1 MMKGRKIATI
11 AALGTSTAALAMLT
25 GLVGARA
32 DELSDL
38 RLNQQLLSQR
48 IDQLAAVGLAPDVFS
63 VNTNP
68 AASAPATAGSFP
80 RSILIP
86 GTDTSLKVYGQITE
100 ILDYWMSGGNPNAS
114 PQTTTVG
121 DNGQVQA
128 LPLNGAGATK
138 ARSNGIFSQ
147 SPRRIEDRLRDP
159 HPDPVRRGAHGDGVR
174 LGRLDRLCPGRRQPD
189 LGQSTI

>member
-1 MMKGRKIATI
+1 MGSATAI
-11 AALGTSTAALAMLT
+11 RAGFTVLALSPVIGN
-25 GLVGARA
+25 ARA

-68 AASAPATAGSFP
+68 AASAPAVAGSFP

-86 GTDTSLKVYGQITE
+86 GTDTSLKVYGQISE
-100 ILDYWMSGGNPNAS
+100 VLDYWMSGGNPNGS
-114 PQTTTVG
+114 PQSTTVG

-128 LPLNGAGATK
+128 APLNGAGATK
-138 ARSNGIFSQ
+138 ARSNGIF
-147 SPRRIEDRLRDP
+147 
-159 HPDPVRRGAHGDGVR
+159 
-174 LGRLDRLCPGRRQPD
+174 
-189 LGQSTI
+189 